1 MEEGRMEEEAS
12 ALLASMEEEAEDLR
26 ASFEEGSEQASELS
40 RARLRGMAAS
50 RVLQLASTCLPSVG
64 LLLLL
69 LAVPSRDA
77 LCAIFMHFSSE
88 GSWEGGDFAGGAAA
102 QSLRTPPLTSS
113 NAEPCLPAPRSAP
126 PRLPASSPFG
136 AFLSSAA
143 AS

>member
-1 MEEGRMEEEAS
+1 MEEEAS
-12 ALLASMEEEAEDLR
+12 DLR
-26 ASFEEGSEQASELS
+26 ASFEEGSEQETSELS

-50 RVLQLASTCLPSVG
+50 RVLQLASTCLPAVG
-64 LLLLL
+64 LLLVL